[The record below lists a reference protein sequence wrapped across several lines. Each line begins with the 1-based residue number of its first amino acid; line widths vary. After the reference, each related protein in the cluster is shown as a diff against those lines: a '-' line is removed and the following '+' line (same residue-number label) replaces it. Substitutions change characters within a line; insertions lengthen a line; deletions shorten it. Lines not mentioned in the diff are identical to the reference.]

1 MPLPLRFLA
10 RLEFF
15 LIASIMLSMVA
26 LYTGAIAVR
35 EFFPE
40 QARNVAFVDEAARYL
55 MVWMV
60 FLALGLALAQG
71 KQIAMSA
78 FRDMFPVSIATWLRR
93 LIDFTGLAFSLYV
106 CWIGYEISQLVYASG
121 QRSPTLGVSAG
132 LLYASMPIGFGLLA
146 LRYGLSLFGVI
157 DRWDTSETGPIETQ
171 GH

>member
-1 MPLPLRFLA
+1 MPLPLRILA

-35 EFFPE
+35 EFFPD

-78 FRDMFPVSIATWLRR
+78 FRDQFPARVAIWLRR

-106 CWIGYEISQLVYASG
+106 CWIGYDISRLVFASG
-121 QRSPTLGVSAG
+121 QLSPTLGISAG
-132 LLYASMPIGFGLLA
+132 FLYASMPIGFGLLA

-157 DRWDTSETGPIETQ
+157 DRWNASENGPSEQ
-171 GH
+171 KGH